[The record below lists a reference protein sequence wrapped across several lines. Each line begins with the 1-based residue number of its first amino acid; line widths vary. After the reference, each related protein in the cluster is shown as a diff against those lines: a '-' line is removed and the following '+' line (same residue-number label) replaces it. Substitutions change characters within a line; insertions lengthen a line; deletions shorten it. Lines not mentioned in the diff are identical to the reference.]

1 MPDFAEVDAPAKTNL
16 FLRVLAREE
25 SGFHGLET
33 LFCALSLADTVRV
46 RRGAPGVRLHV
57 EGSVDTGPVER
68 NLCVRA
74 AREFYLRTGEEP
86 AVDIHL
92 VKRIPAQAGLGG
104 GSSDGAATLRALN
117 ALHGGTIPDDSL
129 GWLSGGLGS
138 DVPFFL
144 CGSTLALGW
153 SRGERLLAL
162 PPLPGRHV
170 VIVHPGLAMP
180 TDEAFRV
187 IAEWRGEGGYH
198 PDPRVLAPHHLSDW
212 DAVTRLA
219 DNDFERVV
227 AERIP
232 AVELAI
238 AALREKGARIAMM
251 AGSGSSVFGVFND
264 WYDRD
269 QALDYV
275 RGLRMKAWSAETLER
290 MPDVRVG

>member
-1 MPDFAEVDAPAKTNL
+1 MPDFAEVDAPAKANL
-16 FLRVLAREE
+16 FLRILAREE

-46 RRGAPGVRLHV
+46 RRGAPGIRLQV
-57 EGSVDTGPVER
+57 EGGVDTGPAER

-74 AREFYLRTGEEP
+74 AERFYAMLGEAP

-92 VKRIPAQAGLGG
+92 TKRIPAQAGLGG
-104 GSSDGAATLRALN
+104 GSSDGAATLRALQ
-117 ALHGGTIPDDSL
+117 ALHAGVVPVEAL
-129 GWLSGGLGS
+129 VWLAAQLGS
-138 DVPFFL
+138 DVPFFA

-153 SRGERLLAL
+153 SRGERLLVL
-162 PPLPGRHV
+162 PPLPQRHV
-170 VIVHPGLAMP
+170 VIAHPGVAMP
-180 TDEAFRV
+180 TEEAFRT
-187 IAEWRGEGGYH
+187 IAEWRGGGYS
-198 PDPRVLAPHHLSDW
+198 PVGNALSPQQLADW

-227 AERIP
+227 IERIP
-232 AVELAI
+232 AVELAV

-251 AGSGSSVFGVFND
+251 AGSGSSVFGVFDD

-275 RGLRMKAWSAETLER
+275 RGLRLKAWPAETLER
-290 MPDVRVG
+290 MPDVRVA